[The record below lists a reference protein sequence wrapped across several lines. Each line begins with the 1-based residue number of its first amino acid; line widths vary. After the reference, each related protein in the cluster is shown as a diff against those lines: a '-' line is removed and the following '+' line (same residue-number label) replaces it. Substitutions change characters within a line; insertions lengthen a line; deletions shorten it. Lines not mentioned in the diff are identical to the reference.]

1 MDLCVVVAVVS
12 VSSVGRSNET
22 VYAGVDV
29 GFEFR
34 RESIVA
40 PPPPTVV
47 KLNESNQ
54 LHIGNRRRT
63 ADDPLAEAAPP
74 WPRKPSMIEYR

>member
-1 MDLCVVVAVVS
+1 VS

-29 GFEFR
+29 GIEFR
-34 RESIVA
+34 RESIAA
-40 PPPPTVV
+40 PPPTTVV

-63 ADDPLAEAAPP
+63 ADDLVGAAPP